1 MAIAPTR
8 TDYDLIQLR
17 TRNVKVKVSVLNF
30 NFQTVSSFEGRL
42 VDGNISIDADND
54 IRRTCNVTLA
64 IKNVSRVISPGG
76 EIWLDKYIRIY
87 EGIDNP
93 KNNFDT
99 VWYTMGTFLINNPNT
114 VFSPTEN
121 SVTFEGLDLM
131 AKLTGRR
138 NGQLPAVATMVPAG
152 SKIANVVKSIITELA
167 GFSSYIIVDND
178 LEVPYDIKL
187 DMGATIYDLLSEL
200 RDLYPNWEM
209 FFDVNGVFHWQPIP
223 TGRTDAVVL
232 DFDQLP
238 QKIITNGNV
247 NVDFENVKNNI
258 IVYGRLL
265 DTGEQIQATATDTLT
280 SSPYNINSI
289 GQINYI
295 VNDERIYSNDLAEQ
309 RADYELYL
317 HARLNDSITMEI
329 VPVYWLNDVNVKIK
343 CTDIEKGIEGEYLI
357 KSLQIP
363 LGIDSPMTINAMK
376 VYEEMPTITSGNQ
389 ILKKGD

>member
-152 SKIANVVKSIITELA
+152 SKIANVVKSTITELA

-329 VPVYWLNDVNVKIK
+329 IPVYWLNDVNVKIK

>member
-1 MAIAPTR
+1 MAIAPTK

-42 VDGNISIDADND
+42 VDGSISIDADND

>member
-1 MAIAPTR
+1 MAIAPTK

-42 VDGNISIDADND
+42 VDGSISIDADND

-138 NGQLPAVATMVPAG
+138 NGQLPAVATMVPAD